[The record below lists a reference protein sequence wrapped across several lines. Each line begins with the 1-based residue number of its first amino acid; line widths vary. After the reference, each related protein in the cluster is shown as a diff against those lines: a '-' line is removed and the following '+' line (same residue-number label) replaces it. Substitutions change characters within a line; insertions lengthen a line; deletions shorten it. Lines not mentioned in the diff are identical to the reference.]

1 MPVPD
6 RQHRRSC
13 AARPA
18 FTLAEALLAATILA
32 VVAASAT
39 LPFISGTQQMQAS
52 ARLEQATALGQALME
67 EILARPFFAQ
77 TERLAAPGP
86 GPGEKTRTLFKN
98 IDDFH
103 GLTESAAN
111 VRNYQNT
118 LITDAGVSDLWRT
131 ASVQY
136 VTFPDQ
142 DAADVDSFVH
152 IHVTVFDGT
161 DPIVTLD
168 RIAARED

>member
-1 MPVPD
+1 MPVPGENN
-6 RQHRRSC
+6 RHRR
-13 AARPA
+13 AAHPA

-67 EILARPFFAQ
+67 EILARPFFEPA
-77 TERLAAPGP
+77 ERLAAPGP
-86 GPGEKTRTLFKN
+86 GPGETTRNLFNN

-103 GLTESAAN
+103 GLTESAGN

-118 LITDAGVSDLWRT
+118 LVTDAGTSGLWRT

-136 VTFPDQ
+136 VTFPGQ
-142 DAADVDSFVH
+142 DAADVNSFVH

-161 DPIVTLD
+161 DPIVALD